1 MGYKMALKRWQ
12 EKNIKDLRNKR
23 RIIQITGARQ
33 CGKTTTAK
41 AITSHYDNLYYTL
54 DNKTI
59 LEACN
64 ADPVNFLTHNK
75 DIMVIDEVQ
84 KAPVIITTLKQIVD
98 EDTRKGRYIITG
110 SVDIQSLPQVNESL
124 AGRIGRILLRTLT
137 QGEILEKQ
145 PVFIENL
152 KNNNFKSKYE
162 YDGKEEILYTA
173 LNGGY
178 PETLGYTLR
187 DIKNWCHDYITA
199 ILEKDL
205 KDIENIR
212 NHQNMKKLVETTAA
226 WSSKYMEQNA
236 IRSALSIEKPTFNKY
251 ISLLE
256 MMYIIETLP
265 AYTKTDYERVTKKP
279 KIFMT
284 DTALISSILNYT
296 MDNVRLNQDISGK
309 LIETFIHHELASF
322 IDYYNGEY
330 SLYHFRDNAKH
341 EIDFILH
348 DNNANNIYA
357 IEVKAGSN
365 ISRTDFKHIK
375 WFNDNIAKDNNFLG
389 IILYTGK
396 ETLSFGDNLK
406 AVPICALW
414 E

>member
-1 MGYKMALKRWQ
+1 MALKRWQ

-23 RIIQITGARQ
+23 RIIQITGARK

-59 LEACN
+59 LDACIS
-64 ADPVNFLTHNK
+64 DPINFLTHNK

-84 KAPVIITTLKQIVD
+84 KAPIIITTLKQIVD
-98 EDTRKGRYIITG
+98 EDIRKGRYIITG

-137 QGEILEKQ
+137 QGEILEKK

-152 KNNNFKSKYE
+152 KNNNFQSKYE

-251 ISLLE
+251 LSLLE

-322 IDYYNGEY
+322 MDYYNGEY
-330 SLYHFRDNAKH
+330 SLYHFRDNAGH

-357 IEVKAGSN
+357 IEVKSGSN
-365 ISRTDFKHIK
+365 ISRNDFKHIK
-375 WFNDNIAKDNNFLG
+375 WFNNNIAKNNKFIG

-396 ETLSFGDNLK
+396 ETLSFGDILK

>member
-1 MGYKMALKRWQ
+1 
-12 EKNIKDLRNKR
+12 
-23 RIIQITGARQ
+23 
-33 CGKTTTAK
+33 
-41 AITSHYDNLYYTL
+41 
-54 DNKTI
+54 
-59 LEACN
+59 
-64 ADPVNFLTHNK
+64 
-75 DIMVIDEVQ
+75 
-84 KAPVIITTLKQIVD
+84 
-98 EDTRKGRYIITG
+98 
-110 SVDIQSLPQVNESL
+110 
-124 AGRIGRILLRTLT
+124 
-137 QGEILEKQ
+137 
-145 PVFIENL
+145 
-152 KNNNFKSKYE
+152 
-162 YDGKEEILYTA
+162 
-173 LNGGY
+173 
-178 PETLGYTLR
+178 
-187 DIKNWCHDYITA
+187 
-199 ILEKDL
+199 
-205 KDIENIR
+205 
-212 NHQNMKKLVETTAA
+212 MKKLVETTAA

-251 ISLLE
+251 LSLLE

-296 MDNVRLNQDISGK
+296 MDNIRLNQDISGK

-322 IDYYNGEY
+322 MDYYNGEY
-330 SLYHFRDNAKH
+330 SLYHFRDNAGH

-357 IEVKAGSN
+357 IEIKAGSN
-365 ISRTDFKHIK
+365 ISRNDFKHIK
-375 WFNDNIAKDNNFLG
+375 WFNNNIAKNNKFIG

>member
-1 MGYKMALKRWQ
+1 MALKRWQ
-12 EKNIKDLRNKR
+12 EKNIEDFRNKR

-59 LEACN
+59 LDACIS
-64 ADPVNFLTHNK
+64 DPINFLTHNK

-98 EDTRKGRYIITG
+98 EDIRKGRYIITG

-137 QGEILEKQ
+137 QGEILEKK

-152 KNNNFKSKYE
+152 KNNNFQSKYE

-251 ISLLE
+251 LSLLE

-330 SLYHFRDNAKH
+330 SLYHFRDNAGH

-365 ISRTDFKHIK
+365 ISRADFKHIK
-375 WFNDNIAKDNNFLG
+375 WFNNNIAKNNKFIG

-406 AVPICALW
+406 AVPICVLW

>member
-1 MGYKMALKRWQ
+1 MALKRWQ

-59 LEACN
+59 LDACIS
-64 ADPVNFLTHNK
+64 DPINFLTHNK

-84 KAPVIITTLKQIVD
+84 KAPIIITTLKQIVD
-98 EDTRKGRYIITG
+98 EDIRKGRYIITG

-137 QGEILEKQ
+137 QGEILEKK

-152 KNNNFKSKYE
+152 KNNNFQSKYE

-251 ISLLE
+251 LSLLE

-357 IEVKAGSN
+357 IEIKAGSN
-365 ISRTDFKHIK
+365 ISRNDFKHIK
-375 WFNDNIAKDNNFLG
+375 WFGNSIAKNCEFKG

-396 ETLSFGDNLK
+396 NTLSFGENMQ
-406 AVPICALW
+406 AVPMCALW